1 MEKIDRQSVEFRSN
15 KAFNFQ
21 TASAKLFDS
30 VSLMANKMTTPD
42 RSTAAAF
49 PQYLAGEVVAD
60 SVALQWPG
68 LYARRWRLPRVV
80 DHFLVP
86 ATPEPHI
93 SCNLRGM
100 AEFRERDVGGT
111 WITRQIHGGDLFVT
125 RSRTPYEVD
134 FRSPPGEELDNLS
147 IHIAVEPFLGALEA
161 RYPGKADHVQVVD
174 YFGRDEILW
183 PICLTC
189 AELLAARVP
198 GKSPLIAALTQLFAA
213 HLVEKYTDAAAKT
226 LAYRGGLPIRQ
237 LRKVEDYVTGHLAEA
252 ISIEQ
257 LAELVEL
264 SSSHFAHVF
273 KESTGMTPL
282 QFVTRQRVTR
292 AQQLI
297 RETSRSLID
306 IGLEVGYTSPS
317 HFAQV
322 FRRVVGVTPN
332 QFRSSL

>member
-1 MEKIDRQSVEFRSN
+1 MLK
-15 KAFNFQ
+15 
-21 TASAKLFDS
+21 
-30 VSLMANKMTTPD
+30 KMTTPD

-49 PQYLAGEVVAD
+49 PQYLTGELLAD
-60 SVALQWPG
+60 SMALQWSG
-68 LYARRWRLPRVV
+68 LYARRWRHPRVV
-80 DHFLVP
+80 DRLLVP

-93 SCNLRGM
+93 SCTLGGT
-100 AEFRERDVGGT
+100 AEFRERDVGGA
-111 WITRQIHGGDLFVT
+111 WIARKVRAGDLFVT
-125 RSRTPYEVD
+125 RSRTPYEVG
-134 FRSPPGEELDNLS
+134 FQSPQGQELEVLS
-147 IHIAVEPFLGALEA
+147 LHITVEPFLAALEA
-161 RYPGKADHVQVVD
+161 RYPGCADRVEVVD

-198 GKSPLIAALTQLFAA
+198 GKSPRVAALTQLFAA
-213 HLVEKYTDAAAKT
+213 HLVEKYTSTPAKT
-226 LAYRGGLPIRQ
+226 PVYRGGLPIHQ
-237 LRKVEDYVTGHLAEA
+237 LRKAEDYVAAHLAEE
-252 ISIEQ
+252 ISIET

-273 KESTGMTPL
+273 KETTGMTPL

-306 IGLEVGYTSPS
+306 VGLEVGYTSPS

-322 FRRVVGVTPN
+322 FRRVVGVTPTE
-332 QFRSSL
+332 FRSSL

>member
-1 MEKIDRQSVEFRSN
+1 MPSP
-15 KAFNFQ
+15 
-21 TASAKLFDS
+21 AKL
-30 VSLMANKMTTPD
+30 AKKKTTPD

-49 PQYLAGEVVAD
+49 PRYLTGELVAD
-60 SVALQWPG
+60 SMALQWSG
-68 LYARRWRLPRVV
+68 LYARRLRNPRVV
-80 DHFLVP
+80 DRLLVP

-93 SCNLRGM
+93 SCTLRGT
-100 AEFRERDVGGT
+100 AEFREREVGGT
-111 WITRQIHGGDLFVT
+111 WITRQIRPGDLFVT

-134 FRSPPGEELDNLS
+134 LQSPPGQELDNLS
-147 IHIAVEPFLGALEA
+147 LHIAVEPFLAALEA
-161 RYPGKADHVQVVD
+161 RYPGCADRVEVID

-198 GKSPLIAALTQLFAA
+198 GKSLRIAALTQLFAV
-213 HLVEKYTDAAAKT
+213 HLVEKYTSTPAKT
-226 LAYRGGLPIRQ
+226 PIYRGGLPIHQ
-237 LRKVEDYVTGHLAEA
+237 LRKVEDYVAERLAEE
-252 ISIEQ
+252 IPIEA

-273 KESTGMTPL
+273 KETTGMTPL

-306 IGLEVGYTSPS
+306 VGLEVGYNSPS

-322 FRRVVGVTPN
+322 FRRVVGVTPTE
-332 QFRSSL
+332 FRSSL

>member
-1 MEKIDRQSVEFRSN
+1 M
-15 KAFNFQ
+15 
-21 TASAKLFDS
+21 SAKQMS
-30 VSLMANKMTTPD
+30 TPD

-49 PQYLAGEVVAD
+49 PRYLTGEVVAD

-68 LYARRWRLPRVV
+68 LYARRWRHPRVV
-80 DHFLVP
+80 DRFLVP

-93 SCNLRGM
+93 SCTLRGT
-100 AEFRERDVGGT
+100 AEFRERDVGGA
-111 WITRQIHGGDLFVT
+111 WITRKIRTGDLFVT

-134 FRSPPGEELDNLS
+134 FQSPPGEELDNLS
-147 IHIAVEPFLGALEA
+147 LHIAVEPFLAALEA
-161 RYPGKADHVQVVD
+161 RYPGKADRVEVAD
-174 YFGRDEILW
+174 FFGRDEILW

-189 AELLAARVP
+189 AELLAARLP
-198 GKSPLIAALTQLFAA
+198 GKSPRVAALTQLFAA
-213 HLVEKYTDAAAKT
+213 HLVEKYTSTAGQT
-226 LAYRGGLPIRQ
+226 PVYRGGLPIHQ
-237 LRKVEDYVTGHLAEA
+237 LRKVQDYVAEHLAEE
-252 ISIEQ
+252 ISVEA

-282 QFVTRQRVTR
+282 QFVTRQRITR

-306 IGLEVGYTSPS
+306 VGLEVGYTSPS

-322 FRRVVGVTPN
+322 FRRVVGVTPTE
-332 QFRSSL
+332 FRSSL